1 MIKLT
6 LKKCRI
12 KANPLQ
18 KTLIIGLIFFL
29 LISVAIPLIAL
40 FVKAFHDQSGNF
52 IGLDNFL
59 NYFSTASLFQSINN
73 TLFISIF
80 TTVISVTFAF
90 IYAYAVSRTKIYGKP
105 FFKYIALLPL
115 FAPTMLHGISLVY
128 LFGNKGLF
136 TIIGLNI
143 NIYGPV
149 GIIISEILYT
159 FPQAFL
165 ILLVA
170 LEMAD
175 YRIYEAA
182 EALGAGSLKKF
193 FTVTLPGVKYGLVSA
208 VFVSF
213 TLSFTDFGAPKVIG
227 GNYNVLATD
236 IYKQIIGQQNFSMG
250 AVVGIILLLPAV
262 ISFSVDRFTTKKQHT
277 LVSSKSVPF
286 RIKSQPTDI
295 FFFVYCLIIVIII
308 LAFFLIAIFA
318 ALVKTWPYDLSL
330 TFAHYDFKNVSS
342 SGIKPY
348 LNSLLVSFLTAGIGT
363 GVIFLSAYI
372 IEKFKSFKV
381 LRQIGYFLSIIPLAL
396 PGLVIGISYILFF
409 NRASFQLFNLTVPNP
424 LNIIYGTIFI
434 LILANIIH
442 FYSVSFIT
450 ANTALKKLDRE
461 FESVSD
467 SMSVPIFKNFSLI
480 TVPMSITAI
489 MEMFMYLFVNS
500 MTTVSAV
507 IFLCSPKIKLASIA
521 VIHMEESGSTA
532 AAAAMAVLIVITNI
546 AARFIY
552 EFILKR
558 VRRKT
563 DAWQKR

>member
-1 MIKLT
+1 MIRLI
-6 LKKCRI
+6 LKKYRI
-12 KANPLQ
+12 KTNPLQ

-29 LISVAIPLIAL
+29 LISVVIPLIAL
-40 FVKAFHDQSGNF
+40 FVKAFHNQSGNF

-59 NYFSTASLFQSINN
+59 NYFSTASLFQSVNN
-73 TLFISIF
+73 TLFISIL

-90 IYAYAVSRTKIYGKP
+90 IYAYAVSRTKIYWKS
-105 FFKYIALLPL
+105 FFKYLALLPL

-136 TIIGLNI
+136 TTIGLNI

-193 FTVTLPGVKYGLVSA
+193 FTVTLPDVKYGLISA

-262 ISFSVDRFTTKKQHT
+262 ISFSVDRFTTKRQYT
-277 LVSSKSVPF
+277 LISSKSVPF
-286 RIKSQPTDI
+286 RIKPRPTDI

-318 ALVKTWPYDLSL
+318 SLVKTWPYNLGL
-330 TFAHYDFKNVSS
+330 TFAHYDFKTVSS

-348 LNSLLVSFLTAGIGT
+348 LNSLLVSFLTAGTGT

-372 IEKFKSFKV
+372 IEKFKSFKI
-381 LRQIGYFLSIIPLAL
+381 LRQIGYFLSIIPLAI

-424 LNIIYGTIFI
+424 SNIIYGTIFI

-461 FESVSD
+461 FENVSD
-467 SMSVPIFKNFSLI
+467 SMSVPIFRSFSLI

-532 AAAAMAVLIVITNI
+532 SAAAMAVLIVITNI

-552 EFILKR
+552 GFILKI

>member
-1 MIKLT
+1 MIRLT
-6 LKKCRI
+6 LKKYRI
-12 KANPLQ
+12 KADPLQ
-18 KTLIIGLIFFL
+18 KILIIGLIFFL
-29 LISVAIPLIAL
+29 LISVFIPLITL

-52 IGLDNFL
+52 IGFGNFL
-59 NYFSTASLFQSINN
+59 NYFSTSSLFQSVNN

-80 TTVISVTFAF
+80 TMVISVTSAF
-90 IYAYAVSRTKIYGKP
+90 IYAYAVSRTKIYWKS
-105 FFKYIALLPL
+105 FFKYLALLPL

-136 TIIGLNI
+136 TTIGLNI
-143 NIYGPV
+143 NLYGPV

-175 YRIYEAA
+175 YRMYEAA
-182 EALGAGSLKKF
+182 EALGAGSLRKF
-193 FTVTLPGVKYGLVSA
+193 FTVTLPSVKYGLISA

-286 RIKSQPTDI
+286 RIKPQPADI
-295 FFFVYCLIIVIII
+295 FFFVYCLIITIII
-308 LAFFLIAIFA
+308 LMFFLIAIFA
-318 ALVKTWPYDLSL
+318 SLVKTWPYNFNL

-348 LNSLLVSFLTAGIGT
+348 LNSLMVSFLTAGIGT

-409 NRASFQLFNLTVPNP
+409 NKASFKLFNLTVPNP

-467 SMSVPIFKNFSLI
+467 SMSVPIFRTFSLI

-507 IFLCSPKIKLASIA
+507 IFLYSPKIKLASIA

-532 AAAAMAVLIVITNI
+532 SAAAMAVLIVITNI
-546 AARFIY
+546 AVRFIY
-552 EFILKR
+552 EFILKI

-563 DAWQKR
+563 NVWQKR